1 MADLFKGATG
11 PKSAAEI
18 GFHAEVLSD
27 GESAVLSIL
36 DLKTQVWSMA
46 LIENVALTSN
56 GACLAYAMKAAAKPL
71 EQGAVTEEENED
83 YFDRCLTLEERL
95 KALSAEAQALD
106 VDDEEED
113 QDNDYL

>member
-11 PKSAAEI
+11 PKHAAEI

-36 DLKTQVWSMA
+36 NLKTQVWSMA
-46 LIENVALTSN
+46 LIETALTSN

-71 EQGAVTEEENED
+71 EQGAVTEDENED
-83 YFDRCLTLEERL
+83 YFDRCLTLEEKLRGVI
-95 KALSAEAQALD
+95 AEAQELD

>member
-1 MADLFKGATG
+1 MAEIFKGATG
-11 PKSAAEI
+11 LKQAEEL
-18 GFHAEVLSD
+18 GSHAEVLSD

-46 LIENVALTSN
+46 IIENGGLASN
-56 GACLAYAMKAAAKPL
+56 GACLAYAIRAAMKPG
-71 EQGAVTEEENED
+71 EQGAVTEEANEE
-83 YFDRCLTLEERL
+83 YFDRCLALEERL
-95 KALSAEAQALD
+95 KDPQLQAVD

>member
-1 MADLFKGATG
+1 MADTFKGATG
-11 PKSAAEI
+11 PKQAAEM

-27 GESAVLSIL
+27 GENAVLSLL

-46 LIENVALTSN
+46 ILENMALVSN
-56 GACLAYAMKAAAKPL
+56 GACLAYAIRAAMKPA
-71 EQGAVTEEENED
+71 EQGAKTEEEDED
-83 YFDRCLTLEERL
+83 YYDRCLAMEE
-95 KALSAEAQALD
+95 KIKGTVEGGAGVD